1 MNSSKALNQSQKNNY
16 RNANFEYYTRPPV
29 LIHENLKYSQYVIIH
44 VVDSGKD
51 NSDKDNE
58 VNINS
63 SNFSD
68 EEKKKRSLL
77 KTITIMIIAVVIVV
91 IASSLIEQFLE
102 HRYGPYLKIGVVA
115 VIGYFVINSLANIF
129 YKLSYDALKNN
140 AEIIRILIR
149 IMGAIVVISVII
161 SYLSEDPLIATSIGT
176 ITAIVIGFASQ
187 NVLGN
192 LISGLY
198 LAITRPFRIGDKVT
212 VFGNTGIIYDIGL
225 LYSRLRTDEGDIIL
239 APNTS
244 MVTTTIIIR
253 KN

>member
-1 MNSSKALNQSQKNNY
+1 MIVELLF
-16 RNANFEYYTRPPV
+16 ANIMQHSLV
-29 LIHENLKYSQYVIIH
+29 VIHENLKYQYTIINI
-44 VVDSGKD
+44 VDSGKD
-51 NSDKDNE
+51 NSKKDNE
-58 VNINS
+58 VDNNTNNS
-63 SNFSD
+63 SS
-68 EEKKKRSLL
+68 EEKKKRSLF
-77 KTITIMIIAVVIVV
+77 KTITIMIIAVAVV
-91 IASSLIEQFLE
+91 VAASSLIEQFLE

-115 VIGYFVINSLANIF
+115 VIGYFVVNSLANIF

-149 IMGAIVVISVII
+149 IIGAIVVISVII
-161 SYLSEDPLIATSIGT
+161 SYLSQDPLIATSIGT

-198 LAITRPFRIGDKVT
+198 LAITRPFRIGEKVT

-253 KN
+253 KS

>member
-1 MNSSKALNQSQKNNY
+1 MQLVNIIQCLL
-16 RNANFEYYTRPPV
+16 V
-29 LIHENLKYSQYVIIH
+29 LIYENLKYSQFTIIH

-51 NSDKDNE
+51 NSNKENE
-58 VNINS
+58 VNNDSNNVS
-63 SNFSD
+63 S
-68 EEKKKRSLL
+68 EEKKKHSLL

-91 IASSLIEQFLE
+91 VASSLIEQFLE

-149 IMGAIVVISVII
+149 IIGAIVVISVII
-161 SYLSEDPLIATSIGT
+161 SYLSQDPLIATSIGT

-198 LAITRPFRIGDKVT
+198 LAIIRPFRIGEKVT

-225 LYSRLRTDEGDIIL
+225 LYSRLRTEDGDIIL

-253 KN
+253 RSS

>member
-1 MNSSKALNQSQKNNY
+1 
-16 RNANFEYYTRPPV
+16 
-29 LIHENLKYSQYVIIH
+29 
-44 VVDSGKD
+44 VDSGKD
-51 NSDKDNE
+51 SSNKENE
-58 VNINS
+58 VNSNSNNMIN
-63 SNFSD
+63 
-68 EEKKKRSLL
+68 EEKRKRSLF
-77 KTITIMIIAVVIVV
+77 KTITIMIIAVAVV
-91 IASSLIEQFLE
+91 VAVSSFIEQFLE

-115 VIGYFVINSLANIF
+115 VIGYFVVNSLANIF

-140 AEIIRILIR
+140 AEVIRILIR
-149 IMGAIVVISVII
+149 IIGAIVIISVII
-161 SYLSEDPLIATSIGT
+161 SYLSQDPLIATSIGT

-198 LAITRPFRIGDKVT
+198 LAITRPFRIGEKVT

-225 LYSRLRTDEGDIIL
+225 LYSRLRTEEGDIIL

-253 KN
+253 KSS

>member
-1 MNSSKALNQSQKNNY
+1 MKSGKINGNGENELNNNSNNSN
-16 RNANFEYYTRPPV
+16 NAN
-29 LIHENLKYSQYVIIH
+29 
-44 VVDSGKD
+44 
-51 NSDKDNE
+51 
-58 VNINS
+58 
-63 SNFSD
+63 
-68 EEKKKRSLL
+68 KKQRSLF
-77 KTITIMIIAVVIVV
+77 KTITIMIIAVAVV
-91 IASSLIEQFLE
+91 IAASSLIEQLLE

-115 VIGYFVINSLANIF
+115 VIGYFVINSLANVF
-129 YKLSYDALKNN
+129 YNLSYDALKNN

-149 IMGAIVVISVII
+149 IIGAIVVISVVI
-161 SYLSEDPLIATSIGT
+161 SYLSQDPLIATSIGT

-225 LYSRLRTDEGDIIL
+225 LYSRLKTEEGDIIL

-253 KN
+253 NS

>member
-1 MNSSKALNQSQKNNY
+1 M
-16 RNANFEYYTRPPV
+16 
-29 LIHENLKYSQYVIIH
+29 
-44 VVDSGKD
+44 DSGND
-51 NSDKDNE
+51 NGNNE
-58 VNINS
+58 NELKNDSINA
-63 SNFSD
+63 
-68 EEKKKRSLL
+68 EKKQRSLF
-77 KTITIMIIAVVIVV
+77 KTIIIMIIAVAVV
-91 IASSLIEQFLE
+91 VTVSSFIEQVLE
-102 HRYGPYLKIGVVA
+102 DRYGSYLKIGVVA

-140 AEIIRILIR
+140 AEMIRILIR
-149 IMGAIVVISVII
+149 IIGVIVVVSIII
-161 SYLSEDPLIATSIGT
+161 SYLSQDPLIATSIGT

-253 KN
+253 KSS